1 MKKTNWK
8 NILSYKN
15 FQFKKYADEF
25 KKALDLVDQK
35 QIDSFFDVFDSYL
48 GKNSNIFL
56 LGNGGSQAN
65 AHHISGDFIKTF
77 SLAGLK
83 LKISCLADNVCHL
96 TAASNDLSYDEAYSM
111 LIDNIIDKDDLLVYL
126 SGSGNSLNLVKCAR
140 KAKLRKIKQVAI
152 TGFNGGALKEI
163 VDYPIHIKF
172 DDMEICE
179 DIQLSI
185 FHYLKQ
191 RLILKYPEYFEKVE
205 IPKYFKRTFEDL
217 IS

>member
-1 MKKTNWK
+1 LNDKSFFFK
-8 NILSYKN
+8 N
-15 FQFKKYADEF
+15 YAQGL
-25 KKALDLVDQK
+25 KSALDLVSQNQVDK
-35 QIDSFFDVFDSYL
+35 LFHVLDSYV
-48 GKNSNIFL
+48 GSDSNIFL

-65 AHHISGDFIKTF
+65 AHHISGDFLKTF

-96 TAASNDLSYDEAYSM
+96 TAASNDLSYEDAYAM
-111 LIDNIIDKDDLLVYL
+111 LIDNIICEKDLLIYL

-140 KAKLRKIKQVAI
+140 KAKSREIKQSAI
-152 TGFNGGALKEI
+152 TGFNGGALDNI
-163 VDYPIHIKF
+163 VDYPVNIKF
-172 DDMEICE
+172 NDMEISE

-191 RLILKYPEYFEKVE
+191 RFILKYSDNFKSIEL
-205 IPKYFKRTFEDL
+205 PKYQKRTNEDL

>member
-1 MKKTNWK
+1 MN
-8 NILSYKN
+8 NN
-15 FQFKKYADEF
+15 FIFKKYANQLS
-25 KKALDLVDQK
+25 KALDLVNQAE
-35 QIDSFFDVFDSYL
+35 IDKFFNVFESYF
-48 GKNSNIFL
+48 GSKANIYL

-96 TAASNDLSYDEAYSM
+96 TAAANDLSYDEAYSI
-111 LIDNIIDKDDLLVYL
+111 LIDNLIDKDDLLIYL

-140 KAKLRKIKQVAI
+140 KAKLRGIKQAAL
-152 TGFNGGALKEI
+152 TGFTGGALNGI
-163 VDYPIHIKF
+163 VDYPIHIDF
-172 DDMEICE
+172 NDMEICE

-185 FHYLKQ
+185 FHYIKQ
-191 RLILKYPEYFEKVE
+191 RLILKYSNNFDDLDL
-205 IPKYFKRTFEDL
+205 PKYQKRTIEDL

>member
-1 MKKTNWK
+1 MIANK
-8 NILSYKN
+8 
-15 FQFKKYADEF
+15 FFFKDYANGLI
-25 KKALDLVDQK
+25 KALDLVK
-35 QIDSFFDVFDSYL
+35 QEEIDAFFNIFDSYF
-48 GKNSNIFL
+48 GTSSNIYL

-96 TAASNDLSYDEAYSM
+96 TAASNDLSYEEAYAM
-111 LIDNIIDKDDLLVYL
+111 LIDNLIDRDDLLIYL

-140 KAKLRKIKQVAI
+140 KAKLRNIKQVAL
-152 TGFNGGALKEI
+152 TGFHGGALKEI

-185 FHYLKQ
+185 FHYIKQ
-191 RLILKYPEYFEKVE
+191 RLIIKYSDNFSNLDL
-205 IPKYFKRTFEDL
+205 PKYHKRTLEDL

>member
-1 MKKTNWK
+1 MINNNFFFKDYANQ
-8 NILSYKN
+8 LSS
-15 FQFKKYADEF
+15 
-25 KKALDLVDQK
+25 ALDLVSQE
-35 QIDSFFDVFDSYL
+35 QIDNFFNVFNSYF
-48 GKNSNIFL
+48 GSKANIYL

-96 TAASNDLSYDEAYSM
+96 TAAANDLSYDEAYSI
-111 LIDNIIDKDDLLVYL
+111 LIDNLIDKDDLLIYL

-140 KAKLRKIKQVAI
+140 KAKIRGIKQAAL
-152 TGFNGGALKEI
+152 TGFSGGALNSI
-163 VDYPIHIKF
+163 VDYPIHIEF
-172 DDMEICE
+172 NDMEICE

-185 FHYLKQ
+185 FHYIKQ
-191 RLILKYPEYFEKVE
+191 RLILKYSNNFDDLDL
-205 IPKYFKRTFEDL
+205 PKYNKRTIEDL

>member
-1 MKKTNWK
+1 MPN
-8 NILSYKN
+8 NN
-15 FQFKKYADEF
+15 FQFKDYARGL
-25 KKALDLVDQK
+25 KSALDLVDQE
-35 QIDSFFDVFDSYL
+35 QIDNFFDIFDSFI
-48 GKNSNIFL
+48 GSDSNIYL

-65 AHHISGDFIKTF
+65 AHHISGDYIKTF

-96 TAASNDLSYDEAYSM
+96 TAASNDLSYDDAYSM
-111 LIDNIIDKDDLLVYL
+111 LIDNIISQSDFLIYL

-140 KAKLRKIKQVAI
+140 KAKARKIKQAAL
-152 TGFNGGALKEI
+152 TGFNGGALNLL
-163 VDYPIHIKF
+163 VDYPINIKF

-191 RLILKYPEYFEKVE
+191 KLIFKYSSKFENLDL
-205 IPKYFKRTFEDL
+205 PKYHKRTLEDL

>member
-1 MKKTNWK
+1 MIDNKF
-8 NILSYKN
+8 I
-15 FQFKKYADEF
+15 FKDYAKEL
-25 KKALDLVDQK
+25 KKALDLVDQEQLDK
-35 QIDSFFDVFDSYL
+35 LYSVFDSYF
-48 GKNSNIFL
+48 GINANIYL

-96 TAASNDLSYDEAYSM
+96 TAASNDLSFDDAYAM
-111 LIDNIIDKDDLLVYL
+111 LIDNLIDKDDLLIYL

-140 KAKLRKIKQVAI
+140 KAKIRNIKQAAL
-152 TGFNGGALKEI
+152 TGFNGGALNEI
-163 VDYPIHIKF
+163 VDYPVHIKF

-179 DIQLSI
+179 DIQLSV
-185 FHYLKQ
+185 FHYIKQ
-191 RLILKYPEYFEKVE
+191 KLIYKYSDRFENLE
-205 IPKYFKRTFEDL
+205 LPKYHKRTLEDL

>member
-1 MKKTNWK
+1 MTNYSKKISN
-8 NILSYKN
+8 
-15 FQFKKYADEF
+15 
-25 KKALDLVDQK
+25 ALEKVDQS
-35 QIDSFFDVFDSYL
+35 QVDQLFNHIDLLL
-48 GKNSNIFL
+48 GSNSNIYL

-96 TAASNDLSYDEAYSM
+96 TAASNDLSYDDAYGI
-111 LIDNIIDKDDLLVYL
+111 LIDNLIDKDDLLIYL
-126 SGSGNSLNLVKCAR
+126 SGSGNSINLVKCAR
-140 KAKLRKIKQVAI
+140 KAKLRNIRQAAL

-179 DIQLSI
+179 DLQLSI
-185 FHYLKQ
+185 FHYIKQ
-191 RLILKYPEYFEKVE
+191 RLILKYSDRFANFEL
-205 IPKYFKRTFEDL
+205 PKYQKRTLEDL

>member
-1 MKKTNWK
+1 MDN
-8 NILSYKN
+8 N
-15 FQFKKYADEF
+15 FIFKKYANQLS
-25 KKALDLVDQK
+25 KALDLVNQS
-35 QIDSFFDVFDSYL
+35 QIDNFFNVFESYF
-48 GKNSNIFL
+48 GCNANIYL

-96 TAASNDLSYDEAYSM
+96 TAAANDLSYDEAYSI
-111 LIDNIIDKDDLLVYL
+111 LIDNLIDKDDLLIYL

-140 KAKLRKIKQVAI
+140 KAKIRGIKQAAL
-152 TGFNGGALKEI
+152 TGFSGGALNGI
-163 VDYPIHIKF
+163 VDYPIHIEF
-172 DDMEICE
+172 NDMEICE

-185 FHYLKQ
+185 FHYIKQ
-191 RLILKYPEYFEKVE
+191 RLILKYSNNFDDLDL
-205 IPKYFKRTFEDL
+205 PKYQKRTIEDL

>member
-1 MKKTNWK
+1 MISDNFYFKDYAAGLK
-8 NILSYKN
+8 N
-15 FQFKKYADEF
+15 
-25 KKALDLVDQK
+25 ALDLVDQV
-35 QIDSFFDVFDSYL
+35 QIDQFFKVFDSFI
-48 GKNSNIFL
+48 GSNSNIYI

-65 AHHISGDFIKTF
+65 AHHIAGDYMKTF

-96 TAASNDLSYDEAYSM
+96 TAASNDISYDEAYSM
-111 LIDNIIDKDDLLVYL
+111 LIDNIIDTNDLLIYL

-140 KAKLRKIKQVAI
+140 KAKSRNIKQAAI
-152 TGFNGGALKEI
+152 TGYNGGALNQI
-163 VDYPIHIKF
+163 VDLPINVKF

-185 FHYLKQ
+185 FHYIKQ
-191 RLILKYPEYFEKVE
+191 KLIIKYSSSFENVE
-205 IPKYFKRTFEDL
+205 IPKYHKRTLEDL

>member
-1 MKKTNWK
+1 MIN
-8 NILSYKN
+8 NN
-15 FQFKKYADEF
+15 FVFKDYANQLLR
-25 KKALDLVDQK
+25 ALDLVNQD
-35 QIDSFFDVFDSYL
+35 QIDTFFNVLDSYF
-48 GKNSNIFL
+48 GSKANIYL

-96 TAASNDLSYDEAYSM
+96 TAAANDLSYEEAYSI
-111 LIDNIIDKDDLLVYL
+111 LIDNLIDKDDLLIYL

-140 KAKLRKIKQVAI
+140 KAKIKNIKQAAI
-152 TGFNGGALKEI
+152 TGFNGGALNNI
-163 VDYPIHIKF
+163 VDFPIHIRF
-172 DDMEICE
+172 NDMEICE

-185 FHYLKQ
+185 FHYIKQ
-191 RLILKYPEYFEKVE
+191 RLILKYSSNFDDLEL
-205 IPKYFKRTFEDL
+205 PKYHKRTLEDL

>member
-1 MKKTNWK
+1 VINNNFFFKDYANQ
-8 NILSYKN
+8 LSS
-15 FQFKKYADEF
+15 
-25 KKALDLVDQK
+25 ALDLVSQE
-35 QIDSFFDVFDSYL
+35 QIDNFFNVFNSYF
-48 GKNSNIFL
+48 GSKANIYL

-96 TAASNDLSYDEAYSM
+96 TAAANDLSYDEAYSI
-111 LIDNIIDKDDLLVYL
+111 LIDNLIDKDDLLIYL

-140 KAKLRKIKQVAI
+140 KAKLRDIKQAAI
-152 TGFNGGALKEI
+152 TGFNGGALNDI

-172 DDMEICE
+172 NDMEICE

-185 FHYLKQ
+185 FHYIKQ
-191 RLILKYPEYFEKVE
+191 RLILKYSNNFDDLEL
-205 IPKYFKRTFEDL
+205 PKYQKRTLEDL

>member
-1 MKKTNWK
+1 MSN
-8 NILSYKN
+8 NNNN
-15 FQFKKYADEF
+15 FYFEDYAKELT
-25 KKALDLVDQK
+25 KALRLVK
-35 QIDSFFDVFDSYL
+35 QDEIEKFFNIFDSYF
-48 GKNSNIFL
+48 GTNGNIYL

-96 TAASNDLSYDEAYSM
+96 TAASNDVSYDDAYTM
-111 LIDNIIDKDDLLVYL
+111 LIDNIIDKEDFLIYL

-140 KAKLRKIKQVAI
+140 KAKSRGIKQAAL
-152 TGFNGGALKEI
+152 TGFNGGALNEI
-163 VDYPIHIKF
+163 VNYPIHIKF

-185 FHYLKQ
+185 FHYIKQ
-191 RLILKYPEYFEKVE
+191 RLIAKYSESFANLEL
-205 IPKYFKRTFEDL
+205 PKYQKRTLEDL

>member
-1 MKKTNWK
+1 MIVDKF
-8 NILSYKN
+8 N
-15 FQFKKYADEF
+15 FRDYA
-25 KKALDLVDQK
+25 KQLIKALDLVDQN
-35 QIDSFFDVFDSYL
+35 QIDKFFNVFNSYV
-48 GKNSNIFL
+48 GSNSNIYL

-96 TAASNDLSYDEAYSM
+96 TAASNDLSYDDAYSI
-111 LIDNIIDKDDLLVYL
+111 LIDNLIDKGDFLIYL
-126 SGSGNSLNLVKCAR
+126 SGSGNSINLVKCAR
-140 KAKLRKIKQVAI
+140 KAKSRNIKQAAL

-163 VDYPIHIKF
+163 VDYPIHIQF

-185 FHYLKQ
+185 FHYIKQ
-191 RLILKYPEYFEKVE
+191 RLISKYSDYFTNLDL
-205 IPKYFKRTFEDL
+205 PKYQKRTLEDL

>member
-1 MKKTNWK
+1 VSNNK
-8 NILSYKN
+8 NN
-15 FQFKKYADEF
+15 FNFEDYAKELT
-25 KKALDLVDQK
+25 KALKLVK
-35 QIDSFFDVFDSYL
+35 QDEIEKFFNIFDSYF
-48 GKNSNIFL
+48 GTNGNIYL

-96 TAASNDLSYDEAYSM
+96 TAAANDVSYDDAYTM
-111 LIDNIIDKDDLLVYL
+111 LIGNIIDKEDFLIYL

-140 KAKLRKIKQVAI
+140 KAKSRGIKQAAL
-152 TGFNGGALKEI
+152 TGFNGGALNEI
-163 VDYPIHIKF
+163 VNYPIHIKF

-185 FHYLKQ
+185 FHYIKQ
-191 RLILKYPEYFEKVE
+191 RLITKYSESFANLEL
-205 IPKYFKRTFEDL
+205 PKYQKRTLEDL

>member
-1 MKKTNWK
+1 MTNNNFIFKDYANGLK
-8 NILSYKN
+8 N
-15 FQFKKYADEF
+15 
-25 KKALDLVDQK
+25 ALDLVK
-35 QIDSFFDVFDSYL
+35 QEEINKFLNVFDSYF
-48 GKNSNIFL
+48 GSNANIFL

-96 TAASNDLSYDEAYSM
+96 TAASNDLSYEDTYAM
-111 LIDNIIDKDDLLVYL
+111 LIDTIIDEDDLLIYL
-126 SGSGNSLNLVKCAR
+126 SGSGNSLNLVKCAK
-140 KAKLRKIKQVAI
+140 KAKLRNIKQAAL
-152 TGFNGGALKEI
+152 TGFRGGALKDI
-163 VDYPIHIKF
+163 VDYPIHIEF
-172 DDMEICE
+172 NDMEICE

-191 RLILKYPEYFEKVE
+191 RLMSKYSD
-205 IPKYFKRTFEDL
+205 YFKNLSISKYEKRTLDDL